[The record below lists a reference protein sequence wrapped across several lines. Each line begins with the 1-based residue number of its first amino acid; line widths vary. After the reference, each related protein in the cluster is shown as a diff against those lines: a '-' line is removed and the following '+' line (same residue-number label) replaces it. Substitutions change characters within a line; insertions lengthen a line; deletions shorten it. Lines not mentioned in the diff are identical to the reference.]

1 LHVRCA
7 AVEAAH
13 WNRLS
18 FRRWRLTDDQGRP
31 GSTEEHVM
39 IHALRLLHI
48 LSGAF
53 WFGALLFS
61 VRFVMP
67 SLRAVGPAAGP
78 VMAQLN
84 QRGITAAFMGAA
96 IVNLASGIW
105 LTFIVS
111 GGAPGA
117 WMKSGM
123 GRTIGAGAAC
133 AILALLV
140 GMIVN
145 PPAVK
150 RMGQIA
156 AAAAKRGGPPSPEE
170 AAEIQRLQQRMARG
184 NVFVA
189 ILLTLAISAMAVA
202 RYT

>member
-1 LHVRCA
+1 
-7 AVEAAH
+7 
-13 WNRLS
+13 
-18 FRRWRLTDDQGRP
+18 
-31 GSTEEHVM
+31 M

-53 WFGALLFS
+53 WYGAVIFS
-61 VRFVMP
+61 VRFLMP

-84 QRGITAAFMGAA
+84 QRRMSVALMGAA
-96 IVNLASGIW
+96 FVNLGSGIW
-105 LTFIVS
+105 LMFIVS
-111 GGAPGA
+111 GGAPGE
-117 WMKSGM
+117 WMKTGM

-133 AILALLV
+133 AILAMIV

-145 PPAVK
+145 PPAVR

-156 AAAAKRGGPPSPEE
+156 AAAAQRGGPPSPEE
-170 AAEIQRLQQRMARG
+170 AAEVQRLQKRMASA

-189 ILLTLAISAMAVA
+189 ILLTLAVSAMAVA

>member
-1 LHVRCA
+1 
-7 AVEAAH
+7 
-13 WNRLS
+13 
-18 FRRWRLTDDQGRP
+18 
-31 GSTEEHVM
+31 M

-53 WFGALLFS
+53 WFGAVIFS
-61 VRFVMP
+61 VRFLMP

-84 QRGITAAFMGAA
+84 ARKMSIVFMAAA
-96 IVNLASGIW
+96 IVNLISGIG
-105 LTFIVS
+105 LMYAAT
-111 GGAPGA
+111 GGAVGP
-117 WMKSGM
+117 WMRTPM
-123 GRTIGAGAAC
+123 GQTIGWGGVC
-133 AILALLV
+133 AILAMIV

-156 AAAAKRGGPPSPEE
+156 AAATQRGGPPSPDE
-170 AAEIQRLQQRMARG
+170 AAEIQQLQKRMARANG
-184 NVFVA
+184 FVA

-202 RYT
+202 RYM